1 MADGTIIILRY
12 CYHVQNCLLLHFFID
27 NSWVSNGL
35 RMSSPQASSF
45 LVSACLLLVVVL
57 PSTKQDVSSTAAAS
71 APGTSFRSDSRSRA
85 LQCSCLWRRKIQGPE
100 APRGSE
106 VPRFRPPLHPS
117 SLRMPV
123 VSWPAAVMQ
132 LSQLSFCVL

>member
-1 MADGTIIILRY
+1 LS
-12 CYHVQNCLLLHFFID
+12 Q
-27 NSWVSNGL
+27 
-35 RMSSPQASSF
+35 
-45 LVSACLLLVVVL
+45 LVSCWSWFCQDL

-123 VSWPAAVMQ
+123 VSWPAAV
-132 LSQLSFCVL
+132 VL